1 MQPEIL
7 ENYLEKIYAW
17 ARVRAFSEEEAED
30 LAQEITYQAILGLPR
45 LRDESRF
52 EPWLWGVAS
61 NCAKA
66 FRRQKGK
73 ERALFLYNLPEMELI
88 EEQIPEEEEELYG
101 NLRGKIAMLSKSYR
115 EVIMLYYYDGL
126 STKRIAEKLGLAE
139 GTVTWRLSQARKRL
153 EKECQNMEESA
164 LRPIEM
170 RVDIYGSGEYG
181 GMIPFPS
188 EFLKDALAKNILW
201 QCYEK
206 ARGVEEIA
214 KICGVP
220 AFYVEDRVKDLLER
234 NALTETANG
243 KYRTDFI
250 IWTDKQG
257 EYCKANG
264 KKALEPIR
272 KDLMEALKTFF
283 ERTEEISF
291 ESAGRTKEE
300 LRYLLGTMAFDRIEQ
315 KYSILEYPQIPINY
329 DGYRWRYLGNR
340 ETTNE
345 RINVGRQVCYP
356 MRDGVP
362 YAHKVY
368 WMKGFGGRNMM
379 SQNEIRACWSTLDST
394 VHCEKEWMTS
404 ALERGFVKRAANGS
418 FAVTVPVF
426 RKEQKEA
433 FDALAEGVF
442 REVAPQYAEC
452 VEQFVKGYRN
462 LFPEHLRD
470 DVQRMSRNLI
480 MSFYEVV
487 AQMGREEGILTEMNP
502 EWVCDVLIERQ

>member
-17 ARVRAFSEEEAED
+17 ARFRTFSEEEAED

-66 FRRQKGK
+66 FSRQKGK
-73 ERALFLYNLPEMELI
+73 ERALFLYNLPEMEMI

-126 STKRIAEKLGLAE
+126 STKQIAEKLELAE

-206 ARGVEEIA
+206 ARRVEEIA

-234 NALTETANG
+234 NALTEVANG

-272 KDLMEALKTFF
+272 KDLMEALKSFF
-283 ERTEEISF
+283 ERAEVMPF

-300 LRYLLGTMAFDRIEQ
+300 LRYLLGAMVFDLIEL
-315 KYSILEYPQIPINY
+315 KRRILEYPQSPINY
-329 DGYRWRYLGNR
+329 DGYRWRYLGN
-340 ETTNE
+340 
-345 RINVGRQVCYP
+345 
-356 MRDGVP
+356 
-362 YAHKVY
+362 
-368 WMKGFGGRNMM
+368 
-379 SQNEIRACWSTLDST
+379 
-394 VHCEKEWMTS
+394 
-404 ALERGFVKRAANGS
+404 
-418 FAVTVPVF
+418 
-426 RKEQKEA
+426 
-433 FDALAEGVF
+433 
-442 REVAPQYAEC
+442 
-452 VEQFVKGYRN
+452 
-462 LFPEHLRD
+462 
-470 DVQRMSRNLI
+470 
-480 MSFYEVV
+480 
-487 AQMGREEGILTEMNP
+487 
-502 EWVCDVLIERQ
+502 